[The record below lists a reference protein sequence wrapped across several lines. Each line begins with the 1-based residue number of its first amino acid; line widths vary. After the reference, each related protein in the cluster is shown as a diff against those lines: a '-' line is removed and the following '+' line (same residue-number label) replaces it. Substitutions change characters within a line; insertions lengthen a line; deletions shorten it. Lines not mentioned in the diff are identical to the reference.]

1 MRGMDRLRILLRLCS
16 VLGLLVAGWMGC
28 VRVPGVEVPYVQTP
42 SEVVME
48 MLRLARVTPDDVVY
62 DLGSGDGRLVIAAA
76 RYFGARGVGIELDPA
91 LVAESKKIARRAGV
105 AERTRFVEQDIFE
118 ADISEATVVTMYLS
132 PSVNARL
139 RPKLQS
145 QLRPGARIV
154 SHDFPI
160 GDWAPERVVQFKG
173 PERTHALSLWTVP
186 SR

>member
-1 MRGMDRLRILLRLCS
+1 MDRLRTFVRLCS
-16 VLGLLVAGWMGC
+16 GLGLLVAGWVGC
-28 VRVPGVEVPYVQTP
+28 ARVPGVEVPYVQTP

-48 MLRLARVTPDDVVY
+48 MLRLARVTPEDVV
-62 DLGSGDGRLVIAAA
+62 D
-76 RYFGARGVGIELDPA
+76 
-91 LVAESKKIARRAGV
+91 
-105 AERTRFVEQDIFE
+105 

-160 GDWAPERVVQFKG
+160 GDWPPDRTVQFKG
-173 PERTHALSLWTVP
+173 PERTHALSLWTI
-186 SR
+186 RAR

>member
-1 MRGMDRLRILLRLCS
+1 MFHS
-16 VLGLLVAGWMGC
+16 
-28 VRVPGVEVPYVQTP
+28 T
-42 SEVVME
+42 
-48 MLRLARVTPDDVVY
+48 
-62 DLGSGDGRLVIAAA
+62 DL
-76 RYFGARGVGIELDPA
+76 
-91 LVAESKKIARRAGV
+91 K
-105 AERTRFVEQDIFE
+105 
-118 ADISEATVVTMYLS
+118 ATVVTMYLS

-160 GDWAPERVVQFKG
+160 GDWTPERVVQFKG

>member
-1 MRGMDRLRILLRLCS
+1 
-16 VLGLLVAGWMGC
+16 
-28 VRVPGVEVPYVQTP
+28 
-42 SEVVME
+42 
-48 MLRLARVTPDDVVY
+48 
-62 DLGSGDGRLVIAAA
+62 
-76 RYFGARGVGIELDPA
+76 
-91 LVAESKKIARRAGV
+91 V
-105 AERTRFVEQDIFE
+105 AERTRFVQQDVFD

-160 GDWAPERVVQFKG
+160 GDWPPDRTVQFKG
-173 PERTHALSLWTVP
+173 PERIHALSLWSIP

>member
-1 MRGMDRLRILLRLCS
+1 MRDMDRLRTLIKLCS
-16 VLGLLVAGWMGC
+16 GLGLLVAGWMGC
-28 VRVPGVEVPYVQTP
+28 ARAPGVEVPYVQTP

-48 MLRLARVTPDDVVY
+48 MLRPAR
-62 DLGSGDGRLVIAAA
+62 
-76 RYFGARGVGIELDPA
+76 
-91 LVAESKKIARRAGV
+91 VAESKKIARRAGV
-105 AERTRFVEQDIFE
+105 AERARFVEQDIFE

-173 PERTHALSLWTVP
+173 PERTHALSLWTIP
-186 SR
+186 PR

>member
-1 MRGMDRLRILLRLCS
+1 
-16 VLGLLVAGWMGC
+16 
-28 VRVPGVEVPYVQTP
+28 
-42 SEVVME
+42 
-48 MLRLARVTPDDVVY
+48 
-62 DLGSGDGRLVIAAA
+62 
-76 RYFGARGVGIELDPA
+76 VG
-91 LVAESKKIARRAGV
+91 
-105 AERTRFVEQDIFE
+105 ERTRFLQQDIFE

-173 PERTHALSLWTVP
+173 PDRIHALSLWTVP
-186 SR
+186 PR